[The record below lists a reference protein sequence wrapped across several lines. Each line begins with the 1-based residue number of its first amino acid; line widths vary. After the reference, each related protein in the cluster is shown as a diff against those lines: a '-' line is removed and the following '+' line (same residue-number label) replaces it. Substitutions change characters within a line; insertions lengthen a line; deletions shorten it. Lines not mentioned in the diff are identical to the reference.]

1 MDKKNIIKETI
12 TELLKLMNFNG
23 DVFIDDFDEDNIIAN
38 IQTDQAGFLI
48 GQSGA
53 SLDALQC
60 IARTL
65 VNKKTNESVKFI
77 LDINDYRRNKIDLL
91 KDLAKDIAEQ
101 VLSKRVAVTLQPMPA
116 YERRI
121 IHLTLINDSQIN
133 TESVGYD
140 PERRIIVRP
149 AK

>member
-1 MDKKNIIKETI
+1 MDKKDIIKETI

-23 DVFIDDFDEDNIIAN
+23 SVFIDNFDEDNVIAN

-77 LDINDYRRNKIDLL
+77 LDVNDYRRNKIDLL
-91 KDLAKDIAEQ
+91 KNLAKDIAER
-101 VLSKRVAVTLQPMPA
+101 VLSKRVAITLQPMPA

-133 TESVGYD
+133 TESVGYE
-140 PERRIIVRP
+140 PERKIIVKP

>member
-1 MDKKNIIKETI
+1 MDKKDIIKETV
-12 TELLKLMNFNG
+12 TELLRLMNFNG
-23 DVFIDDFDEDNIIAN
+23 DVFIDNFDEDNIIAN

-77 LDINDYRRNKIDLL
+77 LDVNDYRRNKIDLL
-91 KDLAKDIAEQ
+91 KNLAKDIAER
-101 VLSKRVAVTLQPMPA
+101 VLSKRVAVTLQPMSA

-133 TESVGYD
+133 TESIGYE
-140 PERRIIVRP
+140 PERRIIVKP

>member
-1 MDKKNIIKETI
+1 MDKKDIIKETI

-23 DVFIDDFDEDNIIAN
+23 SVFIDNFDEDNIIAN

-77 LDINDYRRNKIDLL
+77 LDVNDYRRNKIDLL
-91 KDLAKDIAEQ
+91 KNLAKDIAER
-101 VLSKRVAVTLQPMPA
+101 VLSKRVAITLQPMPA

-133 TESVGYD
+133 TESVGYE
-140 PERRIIVRP
+140 PERRIIVKP